1 MYPNCLSG
9 SLRPRHLCR
18 KPLLPPPSDLA
29 FHGRI
34 VVGPERFRSGSG
46 PVRLEVLLSPC
57 GGSGGALTRRLPSK
71 IRCSVIGRRLVLIL
85 KARAGVDGSTFRDGG
100 FSRLGSE
107 LVCVYRYWCLTMRP
121 RDILCGGYYQKAIG
135 DGITTGLEYASAVKS
150 RPSGDVLLCST
161 EKGARSRSS
170 SPNCSSLLLF
180 CPLADLDLSKCNLET
195 TVFWSSDSVTIPES
209 PFRND

>member
-1 MYPNCLSG
+1 M
-9 SLRPRHLCR
+9 
-18 KPLLPPPSDLA
+18 
-29 FHGRI
+29 
-34 VVGPERFRSGSG
+34 
-46 PVRLEVLLSPC
+46 RL
-57 GGSGGALTRRLPSK
+57 
-71 IRCSVIGRRLVLIL
+71 
-85 KARAGVDGSTFRDGG
+85 
-100 FSRLGSE
+100 
-107 LVCVYRYWCLTMRP
+107 